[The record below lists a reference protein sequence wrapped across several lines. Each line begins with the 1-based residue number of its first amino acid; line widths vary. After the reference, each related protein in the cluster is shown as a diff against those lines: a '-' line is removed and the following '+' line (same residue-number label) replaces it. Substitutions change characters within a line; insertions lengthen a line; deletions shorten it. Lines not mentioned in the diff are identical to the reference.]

1 MSTGGIEDRIQE
13 GLMTGEEA
21 IDLKE
26 MFNEMG
32 ARPKARTK
40 EELQHWLLDYA
51 VSQMSEP

>member
-1 MSTGGIEDRIQE
+1 MATGEMEDRIQ
-13 GLMTGEEA
+13 GGIMTDEE
-21 IDLKE
+21 DVNLKA

-32 ARPKARTK
+32 AQPKARTK

>member
-1 MSTGGIEDRIQE
+1 MATGGIEDRIQE
-13 GLMTGEEA
+13 GLMTDEEA
-21 IDLKE
+21 VNLKE